1 MQTYTFSD
9 LSEHSTQ
16 VLRNAEDGKLALFTN
31 QGQPVFVAVPF
42 DEMILKSGLIVD
54 LAIKLFDEEAISLGR
69 AAEIARMNRIDFMN
83 LLGNMGIP
91 VVRYS
96 PGELEEELKL
106 LA

>member
-1 MQTYTFSD
+1 M
-9 LSEHSTQ
+9 
-16 VLRNAEDGKLALFTN
+16 
-31 QGQPVFVAVPF
+31 AVPF